1 MGKGTTFFGQP
12 LYGRLINLLDKAKIL
27 QLSRQ
32 NGGERYIKK
41 FDGWQHLIV
50 MLYAVIMR
58 FDSLREIEASMFA
71 EAHKLHHLGIFT
83 MPYRTTLADSN
94 CRRPAAFFEAVYRHL
109 YTRYKDVL
117 FSDSRNGKSY
127 KWMER
132 LHILDSS
139 TISLFSN
146 LVFKGAGRN
155 PKTGKKK
162 GGIKVNAIMPANEGV
177 ASDVCYTSAATH
189 DSFMLVPSKFS
200 LGDILAIDR
209 TYINYAKFEQLT
221 QMGVIYVTKMKSNL
235 KYRVSESC
243 NYQNTEGLTEI
254 RVQVVEFEKKVSEEE
269 IIKHRARI
277 VSYYDKDKNK
287 FITLLTNDFNMD
299 IDDIIEIY
307 RQRWQIELL
316 FKQIK
321 QNFPL
326 HFFYGES
333 ENAIKTQVWV
343 TLIAN
348 LLMTII
354 QKQLKRKWSF
364 SGLCTMMRILLM
376 HYVGLGFFEE
386 PESGWQAVL
395 AAHAESPPKTQAIQ
409 QQLF

>member
-1 MGKGTTFFGQP
+1 MGKSTTFIGQP

-83 MPYRTTLADSN
+83 MPYRTTLADAN
-94 CRRPAAFFEAVYRHL
+94 HRRPAAFFEAVYRYL
-109 YTRYKDVL
+109 YTKYKYLL

-162 GGIKVNAIMPANEGV
+162 GGIKVHAIMHANEGV

-189 DSFMLVPSKFS
+189 DSFMLAPSKFS
-200 LGDILAIDR
+200 FGDILAIDR
-209 TYINYAKFEQLT
+209 AYINYAKFEQLT
-221 QMGVIYVTKMKSNL
+221 QMGIIYVTKMKSNL
-235 KYRVSESC
+235 KYKVSESC

-277 VSYYDKDKNK
+277 VSYYDKDKKK
-287 FITLLTNDFNMD
+287 FVTLLTNDFNMD

-333 ENAIKTQVWV
+333 ENAIKIQVWL

-376 HYVGLGFFEE
+376 HYVGLSFFEE

-395 AAHAESPPKTQAIQ
+395 AAYAESPPKTQAIQ

>member
-83 MPYRTTLADSN
+83 MPYRTTIDDAN
-94 CRRPAAFFEAVYRHL
+94 CRRPDAFFETGYRHL

-117 FSDSRNGKSY
+117 FPDRRNGKSY

-146 LVFKGAGRN
+146 LIFKGAGRK
-155 PKTGKKK
+155 PKTDKKK
-162 GGIKVNAIMPANEGV
+162 DGIKVHAIMHVNEGV

-200 LGDILAIDR
+200 SGDILAIDR
-209 TYINYAKFEQLT
+209 AYINYAKFEQLT
-221 QMGVIYVTKMKSNL
+221 QMGIIYVTKMKSNL
-235 KYRVSESC
+235 KYKVLESC

-254 RVQVVEFEKKVSEEE
+254 RVQVVEFDKKVSEE
-269 IIKHRARI
+269 
-277 VSYYDKDKNK
+277 KNNQ
-287 FITLLTNDFNMD
+287 T
-299 IDDIIEIY
+299 
-307 RQRWQIELL
+307 
-316 FKQIK
+316 
-321 QNFPL
+321 
-326 HFFYGES
+326 
-333 ENAIKTQVWV
+333 
-343 TLIAN
+343 
-348 LLMTII
+348 
-354 QKQLKRKWSF
+354 
-364 SGLCTMMRILLM
+364 
-376 HYVGLGFFEE
+376 
-386 PESGWQAVL
+386 
-395 AAHAESPPKTQAIQ
+395 
-409 QQLF
+409 

>member
-1 MGKGTTFFGQP
+1 VGKGTTFFGQP

-83 MPYRTTLADSN
+83 MPYRTTLADAN
-94 CRRPAAFFEAVYRHL
+94 HRRPAAFFEAVYRYL
-109 YTRYKDVL
+109 YTKYKYLL

-162 GGIKVNAIMPANEGV
+162 GGIKVHAIMHANEGV

-189 DSFMLVPSKFS
+189 DSFMLAPSKFS
-200 LGDILAIDR
+200 FGDILAIDR
-209 TYINYAKFEQLT
+209 AYINYAKFEQLT
-221 QMGVIYVTKMKSNL
+221 QMGIIYVTKMKSNL
-235 KYRVSESC
+235 KYKVSESC

-277 VSYYDKDKNK
+277 VSYYDKDKKK
-287 FITLLTNDFNMD
+287 FVTLLTNDFNMD

-333 ENAIKTQVWV
+333 ENAIKIQVWL

-376 HYVGLGFFEE
+376 HYVGLSFFEE

-395 AAHAESPPKTQAIQ
+395 AAYAESPPKTQAIQ